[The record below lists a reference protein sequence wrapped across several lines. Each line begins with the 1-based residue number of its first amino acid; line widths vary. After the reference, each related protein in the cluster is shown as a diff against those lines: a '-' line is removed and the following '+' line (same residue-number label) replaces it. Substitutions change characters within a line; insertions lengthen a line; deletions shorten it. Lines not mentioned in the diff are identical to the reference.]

1 MVKDKN
7 KTKEQ
12 LIKEVSE
19 LRLRVAEL
27 EKSEAERRRTEE
39 SLSEARE
46 RLGLSDRELEQRNR
60 ETNLFCQMGARLQSC
75 ETLDEAYAAI
85 QRFGA
90 DLFPTMTGV
99 LFMSAD
105 QQKNMK
111 AVAAWG
117 ADLQSERLFPF
128 GDCRALQA
136 GQAHIVRSLVPGI
149 RCKHI
154 NPSFSGDYLDAP
166 VTASGEIMGLF
177 HLESLNAGYD
187 QKTEELALIVAEHLA
202 LSLSNLKL
210 RETLSE
216 ESIRDP
222 LTGLFNRRYMEESLA
237 QELARAARAGYPVSL
252 LKLAIDN
259 FKSLTNVFGRDG
271 GDFLLKELG
280 SAIQSQVRRGD
291 VSCRFGGD
299 EFVLVLPNAR
309 PELAVKR
316 AESLKG
322 MANNLNLVFHGR
334 SLGPVTLSIGVVAY
348 PDHGANAD
356 ELLLKADQTLDH
368 VKTRGHDLVELAGSV
383 SSKA

>member
-7 KTKEQ
+7 KTKDQ
-12 LIKEVSE
+12 LIKELAE
-19 LRLRVAEL
+19 LRLRVAEM

-39 SLSEARE
+39 ALSEARE

-75 ETLDEAYAAI
+75 ETLDEAYTAI

-90 DLFPTMTGV
+90 DLFPTMTGA

-117 ADLQSERLFPF
+117 ADLGSERFFPLE
-128 GDCRALQA
+128 DCQALQR
-136 GQAHIVRSLVPGI
+136 GEAHVAKSSIPGI

-166 VTASGEIMGLF
+166 VTSSGEIMGLF
-177 HLESLNAGYD
+177 HLESLRGYD
-187 QKTEELALIVAEHLA
+187 QRTTELALIVAEHLA

-216 ESIRDP
+216 ESVRDP

-237 QELARAARAGYPVSL
+237 QELARATRANYPISL
-252 LKLAIDN
+252 LKLAVDN
-259 FKSLTNVFGRDG
+259 FKLLTDAFGREGVDL
-271 GDFLLKELG
+271 LLKELG
-280 SAIQSQVRRGD
+280 SRIQNQVRRGD
-291 VSCRFGGD
+291 VSCRFGGE
-299 EFVLVLPNAR
+299 EFVLILPNAK

-322 MANNLNLVFHGR
+322 MAENLNLVFQGR

-348 PDHGANAD
+348 PEHGASAD
-356 ELLLKADQTLDH
+356 ELLRKADQALNH
-368 VKTRGHDLVELAGSV
+368 AKKNG
-383 SSKA
+383 